1 MRGSGLWQAWVKRSG
16 YRFSVGKLKREN
28 HFDDMGV
35 GVRVILKW
43 I

>member
-1 MRGSGLWQAWVKRSG
+1 VRGGGLWHIWVKRSG
-16 YRFSVGKLKREN
+16 YRVSMGKLKREN
-28 HFDDMGV
+28 HFEDIGV